1 MAEVVI
7 AGMDM
12 GTNTTVLTWQE
23 KRSKAAGVKHASGEP
38 AELHALNPITIDG
51 IDATE
56 TMFRSV
62 VGVPKATLLPG
73 VLPKGKKPLIGEE
86 AIQYKMH
93 LDLFWPIDGTVKDL
107 ENSQILMK
115 AIREMIDPKGT
126 KEIRMVIGSPAN
138 ATKEELQSIRRSVTG
153 IIDKMLIVPEP
164 FLAAMGYREET
175 KLGQS
180 GYHDPVINTL
190 FVDIGAGTT
199 DLCKVQGYYP
209 TENDLISTTIAG
221 NYVDKK
227 IRKFIEKTYPDAR
240 LADVTI
246 TRIKEENSFVGK
258 GNGSVEVKVPIHGK
272 HKTLNL
278 TQAIQESCEE
288 LVAPIVEAIEEMARR
303 CDPEAVEEMLANITL
318 TGGGSQIPGIDK
330 MIEKTLRERDYLSTK
345 VTIVHDYKP
354 LVARGAMKTGLKLK
368 DDQWTIPM

>member
-23 KRSKAAGVKHASGEP
+23 KRSKAAGVKPAAGEP
-38 AELHALNPITIDG
+38 AELHALNAITIDG
-51 IDATE
+51 IEATE

-86 AIQYKMH
+86 ALQYKMH
-93 LDLFWPIDGTVKDL
+93 LDLFWPVDGTVKDL
-107 ENSQILMK
+107 EHSQILMK
-115 AIREMIDPKGT
+115 AIREMIDPKGA

-138 ATKEELQSIRRSVTG
+138 ATKEELQSIRRAVTG
-153 IIDKMLIVPEP
+153 IVDKMLIVPEP
-164 FLAAMGYREET
+164 FLAAMGYREESR
-175 KLGQS
+175 LGQP

-258 GNGSVEVKVPIHGK
+258 GKGQVEVKVPIHGK

-288 LVAPIVEAIEEMARR
+288 LVGPIVEAIEEMARR

-330 MIEKTLRERDYLSTK
+330 MIEKTLKDKDYLSAK